1 MIEVLAN
8 NITQG
13 VESAIGAGFAA
24 GIFIFLFAWAI
35 AIVFLVINTAI
46 ITWTVKKV
54 WYAGSNKG
62 PNNRHKSYS
71 NLQFPTGWTFNE
83 NTNLWDPPKKR

>member
-13 VESAIGAGFAA
+13 VESAMGIGFTAA
-24 GIFIFLFAWAI
+24 LIVFLLIWAI
-35 AIVFLVINTAI
+35 GIVFLVINTAI

-54 WYAGSNKG
+54 WYAGSSRRRNI
-62 PNNRHKSYS
+62 Y
-71 NLQFPTGWTFNE
+71 
-83 NTNLWDPPKKR
+83 